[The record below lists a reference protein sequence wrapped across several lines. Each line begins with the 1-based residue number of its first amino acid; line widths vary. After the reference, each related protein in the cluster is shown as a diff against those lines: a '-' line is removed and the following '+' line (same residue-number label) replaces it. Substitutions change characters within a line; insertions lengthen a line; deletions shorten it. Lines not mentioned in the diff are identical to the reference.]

1 MVGFSGGVA
10 FGRGLEL
17 GGKGCAFADVPV
29 TC

>member
-10 FGRGLEL
+10 LGRGLEL
-17 GGKGCAFADVPV
+17 GREGCAFADVPV